1 RSPMRWLY
9 QSPLA
14 RLAPMISSEQGGA
27 TLAWFLTG
35 TPGSTWTSGRYYDQ
49 DRPTTAVNPQADDLE
64 LAEAL
69 WQRSAEL
76 VGLPHTA

>member
-1 RSPMRWLY
+1 MLAVWMT
-9 QSPLA
+9 LA
-14 RLAPMISSEQGGA
+14 RLSIKVGSSRFVSRNGA
-27 TLAWFLTG
+27 RWL
-35 TPGSTWTSGRYYDQ
+35 TWTSGRYYDQ
-49 DRPTTAVNPQADDLE
+49 DRPTMAVNPQADDLE